1 MSLSFLF
8 LFCLGFK
15 GMYGSYV
22 REDTS
27 LASLGQEAGNGLYMP
42 WPQSGRK
49 QYEENKKIKKI
60 KKIHCFEFLC
70 GLMIREG

>member
-1 MSLSFLF
+1 
-8 LFCLGFK
+8 
-15 GMYGSYV
+15 MYGSYV
-22 REDTS
+22 GEDTS

-49 QYEENKKIKKI
+49 QYEENKKNKKI
-60 KKIHCFEFLC
+60 KIKIPCFEFLC